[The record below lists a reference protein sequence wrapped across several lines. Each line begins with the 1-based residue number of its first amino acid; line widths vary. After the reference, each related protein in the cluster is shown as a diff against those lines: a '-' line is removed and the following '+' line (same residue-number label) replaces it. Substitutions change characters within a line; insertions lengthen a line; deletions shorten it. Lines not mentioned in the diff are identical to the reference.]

1 MSLIKPLFSAKEK
14 SMKSFRLLLVFFLA
28 LSLFSLPRPLPLVK
42 ISKGTPSLV
51 DILRAHQID
60 VLQELETC
68 FLARANRN
76 ELGLLRRKGVSIS
89 VLDRDSQGKEHF
101 LVRVVSPARLKVL
114 TGRGHVQQVEPD
126 LFLFWADS
134 GDPLTLLPPDLER
147 KPLPRFSILPFLRT
161 YPHPE
166 GLTLGLQVNDVI
178 GTIVGEISR
187 ANLRSYVQ
195 SLQSFQTRYASTIN
209 CELAG
214 QFILNH
220 FLSLGLEAWFQPFV
234 FGSGIST
241 RNIIAELRGRT
252 DPEEIVIICAH
263 YDSTSSE
270 RTVLAPGA
278 DDDAS
283 GVAAVMEAARIL
295 AKYPLDFTV
304 RFIAFSAEEWGL
316 YGSHYYSDGA
326 RASSERIV
334 GVVNLDMIAYAD
346 SMPEDLDIVV
356 NPASWWMAER
366 TGWAA
371 DAYTGLTVRKSVNPS
386 FVYSDHSPF
395 WDRGYSAFCGIE
407 DEDVNNPYYH
417 TPGDTVDTLNFDFFE
432 EAARTALAALSDL
445 AQPVRPERPKTP
457 AGLVA
462 ESTTYAS
469 AFTAV
474 KNAHLTW
481 QAVSDAAGYNVYR
494 STLSHLGYAKIN
506 TSPLAATN
514 FTDRA
519 LEADAAHYYVVTA
532 VWPGG
537 MESNFSREVES
548 PAELPRYEQPE
559 LERQAFPAI
568 WRWR

>member
-1 MSLIKPLFSAKEK
+1 MKP
-14 SMKSFRLLLVFFLA
+14 FRLLLVFCLA
-28 LSLFSLPRPLPLVK
+28 FSLFSLPRPLSLVK
-42 ISKGTPSLV
+42 ISKGRPSLV

-68 FLARANRN
+68 FLARANRS
-76 ELGLLRRKGVSIS
+76 ELGLLRRQGVSVF

-101 LVRVVSPARLKVL
+101 LVRVVSPARLKAL

-147 KPLPRFSILPFLRT
+147 KLLPRFSILPFLRT
-161 YPHPE
+161 HPHPE
-166 GLTLGLQVNDVI
+166 GLTPGLQVNDVI
-178 GTIVGEISR
+178 ATIVAEVSR
-187 ANLRSYVQ
+187 ANLRSHVR
-195 SLQSFQTRYASTIN
+195 SLQSFQTRYTSTDN

-214 QFILNH
+214 QFILNR
-220 FLSLGLEAWFQPFV
+220 FQSYGLEAWFQPFT
-234 FGSGIST
+234 FGPGIST
-241 RNIIAELRGRT
+241 RNVVAEIRGRT

-263 YDSTSSE
+263 DDSTSSE
-270 RTVLAPGA
+270 RTVHAPGA

-283 GVAAVMEAARIL
+283 GVAAVLEAARIL
-295 AKYPLDFTV
+295 ARYPFDFTV

-346 SMPEDLDIVV
+346 NLPEDLDVVV

-371 DAYTGLTVRKSVNPS
+371 DAYTGLTVRKSINPS

-395 WDRGYSAFCGIE
+395 WDRGYSAFCAIE

-417 TPGDTVDTLNFDFFE
+417 TPGDTIDTLNFDFFG

-494 STLSHLGYAKIN
+494 STLPHLGYTKLN
-506 TSPLAATN
+506 TSPLAAAN

-519 LEADAAHYYVVTA
+519 LKADAAYFYVVTA

-537 MESNFSREVES
+537 VESNFSREAES

-559 LERQAFPAI
+559 VGRDAFPTI

>member
-1 MSLIKPLFSAKEK
+1 MKP
-14 SMKSFRLLLVFFLA
+14 FRLLLVLFLA
-28 LSLFSLPRPLPLVK
+28 FSLFSLPRPLPLVK

-76 ELGLLRRKGVSIS
+76 ELGLLRRRAISVS
-89 VLDRDSQGKEHF
+89 VLDGDSQGKEYF
-101 LVRVVSPARLKVL
+101 LVHVHSTAQLNVL
-114 TGRGHVQQVEPD
+114 AGRGHVQQVEPD

-134 GDPLTLLPPDLER
+134 GDPLALLPPDLER
-147 KPLPRFSILPFLRT
+147 KPLPRFSILSFLRT
-161 YPHPE
+161 HPHPE

-178 GTIVGEISR
+178 GTIVGEVSR

-195 SLQSFQTRYASTIN
+195 SLQSFQTRYASTDN

-214 QFILNH
+214 QFLLNY
-220 FLSLGLEAWFQPFV
+220 FQSLGLEARFQPFT
-234 FGSGIST
+234 FGLGIST
-241 RNIIAELRGRT
+241 RNVVAEIRGRT
-252 DPEEIVIICAH
+252 DPEDFVIICAH
-263 YDSTSSE
+263 YDSISDE
-270 RTVLAPGA
+270 ATVRAPGA
-278 DDDAS
+278 DDNAS

-316 YGSHYYSDGA
+316 YGSRYYSEGA
-326 RASSERIV
+326 RASSDRII
-334 GVVNLDMIAYAD
+334 GVINFDMIAYVDNA
-346 SMPEDLDIVV
+346 PEDLDVIV
-356 NPASWWMAER
+356 NDASWWMAER
-366 TGWAA
+366 TGLIAG
-371 DAYTGLTVRKSVNPS
+371 AYTGLAVRKIVNSS

-395 WDRGYSAFCGIE
+395 WDQGYSAFCGIE
-407 DEDVNNPYYH
+407 DADVNNPYYH
-417 TPGDTVDTLNFDFFE
+417 TPGDTVDTLDFDFFE
-432 EAARTALAALSDL
+432 DAAKTALAALSDL

-462 ESTTYAS
+462 ESSTYAS

-474 KNAHLTW
+474 KNAQLTW
-481 QAVSDAAGYNVYR
+481 QAASDAVGYNVYR
-494 STLSHLGYAKIN
+494 STLSHLGYTKLN
-506 TSPLAATN
+506 TSPLAAAN

-519 LEADAAHYYVVTA
+519 LKADAAYYYVVAA

-537 MESNFSREVES
+537 VESNFSREAES

-559 LERQAFPAI
+559 VGRDAFPTI
-568 WRWR
+568 WRWRR